1 MARTHDA
8 DLEREPFTL
17 TSGQEDA
24 LVQRVSERLEG
35 SRDDGFLDVPGA
47 AQYLSTTAKAIYALV
62 ERHKLPHHRAGG
74 RLLFDRAELR
84 VWVRQG
90 DSSPPAEDLPNRPLD
105 LC

>member
-1 MARTHDA
+1 MARTQDA

-17 TSGQEDA
+17 TLTSEQEDA
-24 LVQRVSERLEG
+24 LIKRVSERLEE

-62 ERHKLPHHRAGG
+62 ERQQVPHNRAGG
-74 RLLFDRAELR
+74 RLLFDKSELR

-90 DSSPPAEDLPNRPLD
+90 N
-105 LC
+105 

>member
-1 MARTHDA
+1 MARTHNA

-17 TSGQEDA
+17 TLTSEQEDA
-24 LVQRVSERLEG
+24 LIRRVSERLQE

-62 ERHKLPHHRAGG
+62 ERHQLPHHRAGG

-84 VWVRQG
+84 AWVRQG
-90 DSSPPAEDLPNRPLD
+90 NS
-105 LC
+105 

>member
-1 MARTHDA
+1 MARTQDA
-8 DLEREPFTL
+8 DAEREPFTLTL

-24 LVQRVSERLEG
+24 LVRRVLERLQE

-62 ERHKLPHHRAGG
+62 ERQELPHNRAGG

-84 VWVRQG
+84 AWVERG
-90 DSSPPAEDLPNRPLD
+90 
-105 LC
+105 

>member
-17 TSGQEDA
+17 TLTSEQEDA

-47 AQYLSTTAKAIYALV
+47 AQYLSTTAKAVYALV
-62 ERHKLPHHRAGG
+62 ERHKLPYNRAGG
-74 RLLFDRAELR
+74 RLLFDKAELR
-84 VWVRQG
+84 AWVRQG
-90 DSSPPAEDLPNRPLD
+90 NS
-105 LC
+105 

>member
-1 MARTHDA
+1 MARTQDA

-17 TSGQEDA
+17 TLTSEQEDA
-24 LVQRVSERLEG
+24 LIKRVSERLEE

-62 ERHKLPHHRAGG
+62 ERHKLPHNRAGG
-74 RLLFDRAELR
+74 RLLFDKSELR

-90 DSSPPAEDLPNRPLD
+90 N
-105 LC
+105 

>member
-1 MARTHDA
+1 MARTQDA

-17 TSGQEDA
+17 TLTSEQEDA
-24 LVQRVSERLEG
+24 LTQRVSERLQE

-62 ERHKLPHHRAGG
+62 ERHKLPHNRAGG

-84 VWVRQG
+84 AWVRQG
-90 DSSPPAEDLPNRPLD
+90 NS
-105 LC
+105 

>member
-1 MARTHDA
+1 MARTQDA

-17 TSGQEDA
+17 TLTSEQEDA
-24 LVQRVSERLEG
+24 LVQRVSERLQE

-62 ERHKLPHHRAGG
+62 ERHKLPHNRAGG

-84 VWVRQG
+84 AWVTEG
-90 DSSPPAEDLPNRPLD
+90 DS
-105 LC
+105 